1 MKEIG
6 VILNPNSRK
15 NRHRDPDRAEKLQ
28 RIVGARGMVR
38 ETRQL
43 DELPRTL
50 GDMLGRE
57 KLGYLV
63 ADGGDG
69 SLHWVMNESRQ
80 VLSGSGR
87 DPDSLPP
94 LVPTNGGTFDFVAR
108 KMGIKGSSEQ
118 ILLRLTRELD
128 AGRIPPLATLDTLEL
143 SGTRRDADGTLRP
156 FERLG
161 FALAA
166 GGIGQRFFDKYYQE
180 QELGAGAIL
189 RVVGRAVGSH
199 LAGRAHLPLPAGM
212 LRYGREVFRPTP
224 ARVVIDGRELECR
237 EHGAIHAGAFDIT
250 LAGVFRVF
258 PLASEAGALHFQAGG
273 IVPSE
278 MIRALPDLYRG
289 RAIKSRHLTEVRGQ
303 EMHIESLGGELLGP
317 VIDGEL
323 FGGIVELTVRRGPA
337 VRVPR
342 LFSATPAHS

>member
-15 NRHRDPDRAEKLQ
+15 NRRVDPDRARKLQ

-38 ETRQL
+38 ETRKL
-43 DELPRTL
+43 EELPETL
-50 GDMLGRE
+50 RAMLERE
-57 KLGYLV
+57 QLGYLV

-69 SLHWVMNESRQ
+69 SLHWVMNESRR
-80 VLSGSGR
+80 VLAGSGR

-94 LVPTNGGTFDFVAR
+94 LVPTNGGTIDFVAR

-118 ILLRLTRELD
+118 ILLRLTRELESGHTP
-128 AGRIPPLATLDTLEL
+128 ALAELDTLEL
-143 SGTRRDADGTLRP
+143 SGTQQSPTGELRP
-156 FERLG
+156 FKRLG

-180 QELGAGAIL
+180 QELGAGAIM
-189 RVVGRAVGSH
+189 RVVARAVGSH
-199 LAGRAHLPLPAGM
+199 LAGRAHLPLPGEM
-212 LRYGREVFRPTP
+212 LAYGREVFRPTG
-224 ARVVIDGRELECR
+224 ARVVIDGRELDCT
-237 EHGAIHAGAFDIT
+237 EHGAIHAGAFDLA

-258 PLASEAGALHFQAGG
+258 PLAAERGALHFQAGG
-273 IVPSE
+273 IVPTE

-289 RAIKSRHLTEVRGQ
+289 RAIKSRHLTEVQGR
-303 EMHIESLGGELLGP
+303 EMHIEALGGELLRP

-323 FGGIVELTVRRGPA
+323 FDGIVELTVRRGPSI
-337 VRVPR
+337 RVPR
-342 LFSATPAHS
+342 LPSR

>member
-15 NRHRDPDRAEKLQ
+15 NRRIDPGRADKLQ
-28 RIVGARGMVR
+28 RIVGDRGTVR
-38 ETRQL
+38 ETRRL
-43 DELPRTL
+43 EELPQTL
-50 GDMLGRE
+50 GDMLARE
-57 KLGYLV
+57 QLGYLV

-69 SLHWVMNESRQ
+69 SLHWVMNESRR
-80 VLSGSGR
+80 VLAGSGR
-87 DPDSLPP
+87 NPDSLPP
-94 LVPTNGGTFDFVAR
+94 LVPTNGGTIDFVAR

-128 AGRIPPLATLDTLEL
+128 AGHTPPLVELDTLEL
-143 SGTRRDADGTLRP
+143 SGTRRDSDGSLQS
-156 FERLG
+156 FKRLG

-180 QELGAGAIL
+180 QELGAGAIV
-189 RVVGRAVGSH
+189 RVVARAVSSH
-199 LAGRAHLPLPAGM
+199 LAGRAHLPLPDRM

-258 PLASEAGALHFQAGG
+258 PLASERGALHFQAGG

-303 EMHIESLGGELLGP
+303 EMRIEALGDELLRP

-323 FGGIVELTVRRGPA
+323 FEGIVEMTVRRGPP
-337 VRVPR
+337 VRIPR
-342 LFSATPAHS
+342 LPASDLRR